1 MNRLVIT
8 TEKNDFVI
16 FDTDTKSVVFRKDE
30 TEALHCH
37 HLAGQHRH
45 PFRPFGIAEDKKS
58 IYIASNDKLGQFNK
72 ATYEFE
78 QIVDIPL
85 WLNTH
90 QVIKDGNTLYVCN
103 TAIDTVGIYN
113 LETGEN
119 KQLSLNYMSVVEQ
132 VLIPRNAE
140 ELDSRHINCIYDAG
154 DKIYFIRHNRDIIDS
169 DFGYFDKATLEPHI
183 LVSAGRSCHGIK
195 IINNEL
201 ISLSTGAGELISINL
216 SSLRVTKIPLV
227 DPNSTFLRG
236 LEYFNGKFYIGGS
249 INFKKT
255 LEIEPSCYLFI
266 LDTSTGSIEK
276 IELEDHK
283 LINDLKFI
291 T

>member
-1 MNRLVIT
+1 MSRLAIT
-8 TEKNDFVI
+8 TEKNDFII
-16 FDTDTKSVVFRKDE
+16 FDTELKAIVFRKDE
-30 TEALHCH
+30 TEALHCK
-37 HLAGQHRH
+37 HLVNQHRH
-45 PFRPFGIAEDKKS
+45 PFRPFGIAEDESK
-58 IYIASNDKLGQFNK
+58 IYIASNDKLGRFNK
-72 ATYEFE
+72 TTYEFE
-78 QIVDIPL
+78 QLVDVPL

-90 QVIKDGNTLYVCN
+90 QVIKDKNVLYVCN
-103 TAIDTVGIYN
+103 TAIDTIGIYN
-113 LETGEN
+113 LDTGEN

-132 VLIPRNAE
+132 VLQPRNAE

-154 DKIYFIRHNRDIIDS
+154 DRVYFIRHNRDILDS
-169 DFGYFDKATLEPHI
+169 DFGYFDKATLEPRI
-183 LVSAGRSCHGIK
+183 LISVGRCCHGIK

-216 SSLRVTKIPLV
+216 NSLRVTKVPLV
-227 DPNSTFLRG
+227 DPKSTFLRG
-236 LEYFNGKFYIGGS
+236 LDYLDGKFYIGGS

-266 LDTSTGSIEK
+266 LDSTSGSIEK
-276 IELEDHK
+276 IVLEDHK